1 MSKKIKKKTLKWL
14 LAGAVVV
21 AATSAI
27 AVVDLT
33 TGAVTDVLAERNYAD
48 GKYAVDLEMIESF
61 ETSKESYSLK
71 YDLGDGPFE
80 SINYEFKFAKPE
92 NGKAGLSINSIYN
105 FLNEVEITLS
115 LAKNVDYYIS
125 QLDIEAYCL
134 DEDGETYPLS
144 ETHKYLDISVSVG
157 NHVFTEFIGQEKFV
171 FMSNNAYS
179 GDVKINVKNL
189 RISEKE
195 ASEFAINNLILNSA
209 NELWTSE
216 EA

>member
-48 GKYAVDLEMIESF
+48 GSYSVDLLMIDHF
-61 ETSKESYSLK
+61 ETSKESHSLK
-71 YDLGDGPFE
+71 FDLSEGPFE

-92 NGKAGLSINSIYN
+92 NGKAGLSDGNIYN
-105 FLNEVEITLS
+105 FVNEIEITLP

-125 QLDIEAYCL
+125 QLDIEASCL
-134 DEDGETYPLS
+134 DEDGQEYPLS

-157 NHVFTEFIGQEKFV
+157 NHVFTEFIGQEKFI

-179 GDVKINVKNL
+179 GDVKIKVKNL
-189 RISEKE
+189 KISEKE
-195 ASEFAINNLILNSA
+195 ASEFVLSNLNFNTA
-209 NELWTSE
+209 NEFWTSE